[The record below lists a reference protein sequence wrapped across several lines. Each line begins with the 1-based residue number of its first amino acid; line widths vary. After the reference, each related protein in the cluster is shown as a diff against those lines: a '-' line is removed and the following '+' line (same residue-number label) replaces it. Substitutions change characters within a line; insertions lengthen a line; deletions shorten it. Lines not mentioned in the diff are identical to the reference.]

1 METDRSEKQNSSHE
15 LEGEWKKCSH
25 TRIAVNICDKYESE
39 RENCNVAVEEEEE
52 QKDAQRGARTHD
64 IEIKSL
70 TLYRL
75 S

>member
-1 METDRSEKQNSSHE
+1 MILICVRTPTRLFLLSFQVLLTVTMRNGAWRNRDGTR
-15 LEGEWKKCSH
+15 LGESGKKS
-25 TRIAVNICDKYESE
+25 
-39 RENCNVAVEEEEE
+39 
-52 QKDAQRGARTHD
+52 AQRGARTHD